1 LLLFNHQ
8 YSGMNPQSRLLRL
21 VTMERNIM
29 KKSTALLAF
38 TVMTAACTQQ
48 METGQSNLSA
58 GGEPPSRFQS
68 IGSCEPTAW
77 VGLQND
83 AERLPPDQ
91 RLQVKMML
99 DNAQSYYA
107 DDNRGQCILV
117 LQNAEK
123 IVRQYNPAS

>member
-1 LLLFNHQ
+1 
-8 YSGMNPQSRLLRL
+8 MNPQSRLLRL
-21 VTMERNIM
+21 ITMERNLM

-48 METGQSNLSA
+48 TETRQSNLSA

-83 AERLPPDQ
+83 AEQLPPDQ
-91 RLQVKMML
+91 RLQVRMML

-123 IVRQYNPAS
+123 IVRRYNPAS

>member
-1 LLLFNHQ
+1 
-8 YSGMNPQSRLLRL
+8 
-21 VTMERNIM
+21 MERDLM
-29 KKSTALLAF
+29 KNFTAILAAA
-38 TVMTAACTQQ
+38 VMAAACTQQ
-48 METGQSNLSA
+48 TETRQSNLSA

-68 IGSCEPTAW
+68 IGSCEPAAW

-91 RLQVKMML
+91 KLRVKMML

-107 DDNRGQCILV
+107 EANRGQCILV

-123 IVRQYNPAS
+123 IVRQYNSAS

>member
-1 LLLFNHQ
+1 MDLQFGLLQ
-8 YSGMNPQSRLLRL
+8 M
-21 VTMERNIM
+21 VTMEWDLM
-29 KKSTALLAF
+29 KNLTALAAALA
-38 TVMTAACTQQ
+38 MTAACTQQ
-48 METGQSNLSA
+48 TESRQSSLAA

-91 RLQVKMML
+91 KLQVKMML

-117 LQNAEK
+117 LQNAER